1 MVAMVDRVAKIRE
14 RELAEA
20 KAECERW
27 FAYLKR
33 QEEKSLAI
41 QKIATAR
48 RLGEID
54 ENEGRRRLRSIDNCS
69 VTVYDGANLAKAV
82 RVLLKHLN

>member
-1 MVAMVDRVAKIRE
+1 MKLE
-14 RELAEA
+14 EA

-41 QKIATAR
+41 QKIAAAR
-48 RLGEID
+48 RSGEMD
-54 ENEGRRRLRSIDNCS
+54 EAEGRRRVRMIDS
-69 VTVYDGANLAKAV
+69 GVTVYDGANLEKAV
-82 RVLLKHLN
+82 RVLIKFANGQRKVSD